1 MSQELSPQQ
10 EEKIRLDY
18 FRRRVATCPFDDAI
32 LNIDVRPDKGVRP
45 MWWFLARF
53 ADLTSTSCK
62 DEKTCLSLDSGTG
75 RDAPHAVLWC

>member
-45 MWWFLARF
+45 ILVV
-53 ADLTSTSCK
+53 SCPLCGLNK
-62 DEKTCLSLDSGTG
+62 YIM
-75 RDAPHAVLWC
+75 